1 MAEPT
6 ELERNGHWQMAV
18 WALRVGFVAL
28 ATIVV
33 GGIVLASG
41 GTPWILA
48 AGVIFWLACAVV
60 IATGFL
66 LTLHDLPEPRPGFWS
81 MRWRI
86 IHDAVGVRI
95 RTGAPR

>member
-1 MAEPT
+1 MDERT
-6 ELERNGHWQMAV
+6 ELQRNGHWKTAV

-28 ATIVV
+28 ATILV
-33 GGIVLASG
+33 GAIVLSSG

-48 AGVIFWLACAVV
+48 AGVIFWLACAVI

-81 MRWRI
+81 MRWTI
-86 IHDAVGVRI
+86 VHDAVGVRV